1 LKLAAEHDTFYIEH
15 SFSLRDRD
23 MMIGVPKEIKTEE
36 FRVGITPFGVEDLR
50 RQGHPILIERSA
62 GAGSGFPDEEYV
74 KAGAEIVDKD
84 KLFEAADLV
93 LKVKEPLPQEYDLL
107 REGQALFTYLHLA
120 PNREL
125 TEVLLRKKV
134 TGLGYETLTKDN
146 ALPLLAPMS
155 EIAGR
160 MAPLMGIYYLQKFKG
175 GSGILATG
183 ASGVKPAKI
192 VIIGAGVVGTN
203 AARVASSLGMQ
214 TVVMNKGTER
224 LRKIDEMFM
233 GRVETLPVTAQTIAE
248 EIKDA
253 DIIVGAVL
261 VPGGRTPILITRQML
276 MTMKKGSV
284 IVDVSVDQG
293 GCIETSKP
301 TTHDDPVFEVD
312 GIIHY
317 CVANMP
323 GAYPRT
329 STLALTNATLPYVK
343 IIAEKGIRKAL
354 QEDPII
360 RSALNTYHGKIV
372 NKALADSLGLQRS
385 INF

>member
-1 LKLAAEHDTFYIEH
+1 MI
-15 SFSLRDRD
+15 
-23 MMIGVPKEIKTEE
+23 IGVPKEIKTEE
-36 FRVGITPFGVEDLR
+36 FRVGITPFGVQDLKR
-50 RQGHPILIERSA
+50 DGHTILIEWSA
-62 GAGSGFPDEEYV
+62 GGGSGFSDEEYV
-74 KAGAEIVDKD
+74 KAGAGIVEKK
-84 KLFEAADLV
+84 KLFEEAELV
-93 LKVKEPLPQEYDLL
+93 VKVKEPLPQEYDLL

-125 TEVLLRKKV
+125 TEVLLRKKI
-134 TGLGYETLTKDN
+134 TGIGYETLTKDGT
-146 ALPLLAPMS
+146 LPLLAPMS

-160 MAPLMGIYYLQKFKG
+160 MAPLMGAYYLQKFKG

-192 VIIGAGVVGTN
+192 VILGAGVVGTN
-203 AARVASSLGMQ
+203 AARVAFNLGME

-224 LRKIDEMFM
+224 LQKIDEMFM

-248 EIKDA
+248 EIGGA

-261 VPGGRTPILITRQML
+261 VPGGRTPVLITRQML
-276 MTMKKGSV
+276 TTMKKGSV

-293 GCIETSKP
+293 GCVETSRP

-343 IIAEKGIRKAL
+343 IIAEKRIKKAV

-372 NKALADSLGLQRS
+372 NKALAESLG
-385 INF
+385 FTTM